1 MRMIVIKQDTDLEA
15 LKGNLLKARTATG
28 QADSALAALQKLNP
42 HADLTKLSP
51 GQVLLVPDLSAFK
64 VTASDPV
71 LGGALDQFR
80 QVISDSLDRTAA
92 SLKTAQAADDAVRA
106 DVTAAF
112 NTAGVQRLM
121 GSDAALKQQ
130 VADVT
135 KTFQQDQDQAK
146 QAASDFAAAS
156 TAALAKLTQ
165 LSKLMG

>member
-1 MRMIVIKQDTDLEA
+1 MRMVVIKQDTDLEA
-15 LKGNLLKARTATG
+15 LKGNLLKARTAAG
-28 QADSALAALQKLNP
+28 QADSAFAALQKLNP
-42 HADLTKLSP
+42 HADFTKLSP
-51 GQVLLVPDLSAFK
+51 GQVLLVPDLPAFK

-80 QVISDSLDRTAA
+80 QVISDGLDQTAT
-92 SLKTAQAADDAVRA
+92 SLKAAHAADDAVRA
-106 DVTAAF
+106 DVTTAF
-112 NTAGVQRLM
+112 NTPGLKRLID
-121 GSDAALKQQ
+121 SDAALKQQ

-146 QAASDFAAAS
+146 QAATDLSSAS